1 MRLSAGPFLALALAL
16 AALPACVPSLND
28 SVRNASREAVYG
40 TTEGIANLPP
50 GRAAEVRAALL
61 RDLDVNAVARE
72 LAKAT
77 VEGGLDAI
85 TEAQLEKATRALVTA
100 LVATLRE
107 QLGPVMDGLEPRFQE
122 MLRRSV
128 TTALAAAMGVLR
140 AGVDRDL
147 ERWTRA
153 LVQTSVETLFATLQR
168 SEVLRADKVGP
179 WAERIAHDA
188 ARGAMAGA
196 AEELKKDFTSA
207 DLRAYLRESG
217 VGLTEGLRDG
227 LNQNFPT
234 RLESTLI
241 GVTVVLGAIAVA
253 LIVAARVLWREL
265 KVGRKTLA
273 VVASQINHA
282 PADGESRRELKRA
295 IRESA
300 EKNQVQGW
308 LSTFLKDR
316 GL

>member
-1 MRLSAGPFLALALAL
+1 MRLTAGPLLALALAS
-16 AALPACVPSLND
+16 LPACVPSLND

-40 TTEGIANLPP
+40 TTEGLANLPP
-50 GRAAEVRAALL
+50 ERATQVRAALL
-61 RDLDVNAVARE
+61 RDLDVNAIARE

-85 TEAQLEKATRALVTA
+85 TETKLEKATRALVTA
-100 LVATLRE
+100 LVAALRE

-122 MLRRSV
+122 VLRRSV

-147 ERWTRA
+147 ERWTHA

-188 ARGAMAGA
+188 AQGAMAGA
-196 AEELKKDFTSA
+196 VAELKKDFTSA

-273 VVASQINHA
+273 VVAAQINQA
-282 PADGESRRELKRA
+282 PTDDESRRELKRA